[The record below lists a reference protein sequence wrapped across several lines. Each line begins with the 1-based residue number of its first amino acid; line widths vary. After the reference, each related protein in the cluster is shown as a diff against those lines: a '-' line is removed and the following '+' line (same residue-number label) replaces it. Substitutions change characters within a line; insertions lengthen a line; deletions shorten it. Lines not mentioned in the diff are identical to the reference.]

1 MTLPSNPSN
10 PSNHPSMHSTT
21 FRDLG
26 NMPYQPAWDYQEK
39 LLKEIISQKLN
50 QVKGTDNS
58 SQITN
63 NYLLFVEHPHVF
75 TLGKSGSED
84 NLLADFIQ
92 LQAKNA
98 EFIRTNRG
106 GDITYHGPGQIV
118 GYPVLN
124 LDYFAKG
131 IRDYIEKLEEAII
144 LSLVHYGIEGYRLEG
159 ATGVWLDPQVPGKA
173 RKICAIGVRVSR
185 GVSMH
190 GFAFNVN
197 TDLSYFNLINPCGFT
212 DKKVTSLQQELACE
226 MNMEEVKGVLKSNL
240 SDVFGME
247 LR

>member
-1 MTLPSNPSN
+1 MK
-10 PSNHPSMHSTT
+10 TT

-26 NMPYQPAWDYQEK
+26 LMPYQQAWDYQET
-39 LLKEIISQKLN
+39 LLNEIISQKL
-50 QVKGTDNS
+50 GTHKQPINHK
-58 SQITN
+58 QITN

-75 TLGKSGSED
+75 TIGKSGSED
-84 NLLADFIQ
+84 NMLANLIQ

-98 EFIRTNRG
+98 EFIHTNRG

-118 GYPVLN
+118 GYPILN

-144 LSLVHYGIEGYRLEG
+144 LSLKHYGLEGHRLDG
-159 ATGVWLDPQVPGKA
+159 ATGVWLDPTVSGKT

-197 TDLSYFNLINPCGFT
+197 TDLSYFSLINPCGFT
-212 DKKVTSLQQELACE
+212 DKKVTSLQQELGKE
-226 MNMEEVKGVLKSNL
+226 MDINEVKLVLKKKIAE
-240 SDVFGME
+240 VFGMD
-247 LR
+247 LSV

>member
-1 MTLPSNPSN
+1 MKPDLT
-10 PSNHPSMHSTT
+10 SMQVS

-26 NMPYQPAWDYQEK
+26 LMPYQQAWDYQETLLSKIITQK
-39 LLKEIISQKLN
+39 LEIIRQIGK
-50 QVKGTDNS
+50 QEPTTD
-58 SQITN
+58 

-75 TLGKSGSED
+75 TIGKSGSED
-84 NLLADFIQ
+84 NLLANYVQ

-98 EFIRTNRG
+98 EFIHTNRG

-118 GYPVLN
+118 GYPILN

-131 IRDYIEKLEEAII
+131 IRDYISKLEEAII
-144 LSLVHYGIEGYRLEG
+144 LCLKHFEIDGHRLEG
-159 ATGVWLDPQVPGKA
+159 ATGVWLDPQVAGKA

-197 TDLSYFNLINPCGFT
+197 TDLSYFSLINPCGFT
-212 DKKVTSLQQELACE
+212 DKKVTSLQAELGYGIDINE
-226 MNMEEVKGVLKSNL
+226 VKMVLKQKLEEVFHMNL
-240 SDVFGME
+240 TN
-247 LR
+247 

>member
-1 MTLPSNPSN
+1 MKVS
-10 PSNHPSMHSTT
+10 
-21 FRDLG
+21 FADLG
-26 NMPYQPAWDYQEK
+26 LMPYQEAWDYQEK
-39 LLKEIISQKLN
+39 LLNEIIFQKLEF
-50 QVKGTDNS
+50 QKQPFHHD
-58 SQITN
+58 QLTN

-84 NLLADFIQ
+84 NMLANFVL

-98 EFIRTNRG
+98 EFIHTNRG

-118 GYPVLN
+118 GYPILN

-144 LSLVHYGIEGYRLEG
+144 LCLKHYGLEGHRLDG
-159 ATGVWLDPQVPGKA
+159 ATGVWLDTDVPGKT

-197 TDLSYFNLINPCGFT
+197 TDLSYFSLINPCGFT
-212 DKKVTSLQQELACE
+212 DKKVTSLQAELGKDMDLNEVKMVLKDKIARVF
-226 MNMEEVKGVLKSNL
+226 NMELNNL
-240 SDVFGME
+240 
-247 LR
+247 